1 MAEYKTGY
9 RPISATKK
17 GIKHDR
23 RNIRKMVEKY
33 EIKDNRDGRI
43 RAYHVKTD
51 EEKNRLVSIRL
62 KSGVSEREEEKKK
75 RSI

>member
-1 MAEYKTGY
+1 MTEE
-9 RPISATKK
+9 
-17 GIKHDR
+17 
-23 RNIRKMVEKY
+23 NIRKMVEKY

-62 KSGVSEREEEKKK
+62 KSWR
-75 RSI
+75 I